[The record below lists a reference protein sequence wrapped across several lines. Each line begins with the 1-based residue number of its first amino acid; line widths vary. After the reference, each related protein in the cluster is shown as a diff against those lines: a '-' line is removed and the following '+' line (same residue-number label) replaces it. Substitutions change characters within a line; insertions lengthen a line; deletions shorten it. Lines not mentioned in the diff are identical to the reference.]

1 MKKVS
6 LLALALLLSSGCYHA
21 TIETGLQPGPQTIE
35 VPFAHCWIY
44 GLVPPATVETMAQ
57 CPNGVAR
64 VETQQSFVNGLVG
77 VLTFGI
83 YTPMDILVTCAG
95 DGGTDSDS
103 YVETE
108 LEFAEALATGQPFL
122 VRVY

>member
-1 MKKVS
+1 MKIQ
-6 LLALALLLSSGCYHA
+6 LLALALLLSAGCYHA
-21 TIETGLQPGPQTIE
+21 TVETGLRPGPQTIE
-35 VPFAHCWIY
+35 VPFAHCWIA
-44 GLVPPATVETMAQ
+44 GLVPPAVVETMAQ

-83 YTPMDILVTCAG
+83 YTPMEILVTCAEE
-95 DGGTDSDS
+95 GGVDSGS

-108 LEFAEALATGQPFL
+108 LDFAEALAGGQPFL
-122 VRVY
+122 VRVH